1 MLSCIAGLW
10 WHSAVCTG
18 TEAAQSQALILP
30 AANLQ
35 KGSNDAEL
43 AFALAPGRIDARR
56 PRLAVGCWGPRTTKT
71 TPTTAEDKSH
81 GQTFAPVPR
90 RDCSKMVRSTITAQ
104 RISAYPG
111 RSRVACGDRTAGR
124 SGYRASYDIAS

>member
-1 MLSCIAGLW
+1 MAFCCLHRDRS
-10 WHSAVCTG
+10 SA
-18 TEAAQSQALILP
+18 SQALILP

-56 PRLAVGCWGPRTTKT
+56 PRLAVGCWGPRRTKP

-90 RDCSKMVRSTITAQ
+90 GDCSKMVRSTITEQ
-104 RISAYPG
+104 KISACLG
-111 RSRVACGDRTAGR
+111 HSRVACGDGAAGR